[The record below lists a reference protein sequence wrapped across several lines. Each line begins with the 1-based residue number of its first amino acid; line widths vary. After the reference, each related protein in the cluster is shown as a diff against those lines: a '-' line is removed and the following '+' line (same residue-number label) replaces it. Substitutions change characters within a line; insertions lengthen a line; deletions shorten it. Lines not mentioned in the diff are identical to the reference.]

1 MWAVLKMQC
10 FSLLIITLHVTI
22 SEAVTWQWDDT
33 VPVLY
38 PSLPIA
44 APLSENE
51 SCRNDSRILLRALN
65 NFTLWAVQSK
75 SCHFIPNW
83 L

>member
-1 MWAVLKMQC
+1 MCVVWKMQF
-10 FSLLIITLHVTI
+10 FSLFIVLHMTI
-22 SEAVTWQWDDT
+22 LEAVTWQWGDT

-44 APLSENE
+44 APLPENE
-51 SCRNDSRILLRALN
+51 GCRNDSRMLLLALN

-75 SCHFIPNW
+75 FYHFTAIW

>member
-1 MWAVLKMQC
+1 MWAVLKMHY
-10 FSLLIITLHVTI
+10 FSLFVIMLHMTI
-22 SEAVTWQWDDT
+22 SEVVSSQWADT

-51 SCRNDSRILLRALN
+51 SCRNDSQLLLQALN

-75 SCHFIPNW
+75 SHHFTPNW
-83 L
+83 F

>member
-1 MWAVLKMQC
+1 MWAVLKMEY
-10 FSLLIITLHVTI
+10 FSLFVMLHMTI
-22 SEAVTWQWDDT
+22 SEAVSLQWGDA

-51 SCRNDSRILLRALN
+51 NCRNDSRMLLQALN
-65 NFTLWAVQSK
+65 SFTLWAVQSK
-75 SCHFIPNW
+75 SNHFKPN
-83 L
+83 

>member
-1 MWAVLKMQC
+1 MWAILKMKY
-10 FSLLIITLHVTI
+10 FRLFVVMLHITV
-22 SEAVTWQWDDT
+22 SETVTWHWGDT
-33 VPVLY
+33 LLVLY

-51 SCRNDSRILLRALN
+51 SCRNDSHMLLQALN
-65 NFTLWAVQSK
+65 SFTLWAVQSK
-75 SCHFIPNW
+75 FNHFTPNW

>member
-1 MWAVLKMQC
+1 MWAVLKMQY
-10 FSLLIITLHVTI
+10 FHLFVILLHMRISVAVSL
-22 SEAVTWQWDDT
+22 QWGDT

-44 APLSENE
+44 APLSENQ
-51 SCRNDSRILLRALN
+51 SCRNDSRLLLQALK

-75 SCHFIPNW
+75 SRHFTQNW

>member
-1 MWAVLKMQC
+1 MWAVLKMQY
-10 FSLLIITLHVTI
+10 FSLFVIMLHLTI
-22 SEAVTWQWDDT
+22 SDAVSLQWGDT
-33 VPVLY
+33 VTALY

-44 APLSENE
+44 APFSENE
-51 SCRNDSRILLRALN
+51 SCRNDSRMLLHALN

-75 SCHFIPNW
+75 SHHFTPNW

>member
-1 MWAVLKMQC
+1 MWAVLKMQYL
-10 FSLLIITLHVTI
+10 SLFVFMIHMTI
-22 SEAVTWQWDDT
+22 SEAVSLQWSDT

-51 SCRNDSRILLRALN
+51 SCRNDSRMLLQALN
-65 NFTLWAVQSK
+65 SFTLWAVQSK
-75 SCHFIPNW
+75 SHHFTPNW